1 MQQTATLTEALHID
15 SFNYVLS
22 GKNKIKIIVFSWLN
36 CFPIV
41 LPLSSEVYCLRQ
53 RLKTQQEK

>member
-22 GKNKIKIIVFSWLN
+22 GKNKIKIIVFS
-36 CFPIV
+36 
-41 LPLSSEVYCLRQ
+41 
-53 RLKTQQEK
+53 